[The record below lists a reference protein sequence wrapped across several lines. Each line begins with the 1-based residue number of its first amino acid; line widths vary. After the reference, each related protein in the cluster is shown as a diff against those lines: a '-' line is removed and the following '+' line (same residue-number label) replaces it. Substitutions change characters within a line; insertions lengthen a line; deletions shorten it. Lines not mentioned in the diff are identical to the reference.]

1 LSSPWMPTAMLP
13 SPSMLRRMVLPEIV
27 SS

>member
-1 LSSPWMPTAMLP
+1 LSSPLMPMAMLP
-13 SPSMLRRMVLPEIV
+13 SPSMLRRMVLPELV